1 MHTMSII
8 VPVYNAE
15 RYLNRCIAS
24 ILSQSRTDFELILVD
39 DGSADSSG
47 AICDAFAAQYS
58 NIIAVH
64 QVNRGVSAARN
75 MGIAHASGKYIA
87 FVDSDDWIDADMYDM
102 FLHKM
107 EADKAVDICVGGMV
121 RNSSDGTEVAI
132 CPHRDACIF
141 SRDEAVEEL
150 FRWDY
155 FRWELCGKIYR
166 RKLFDNFQMDEKI
179 RLGEDLDAN
188 WELFHR
194 AQCVFYSSDHQYH
207 YFENEESAT
216 HLYKSYMLD
225 DSLELLFGKI
235 MASQFEKSAY
245 ISNKMH
251 SIYYSHLV
259 KKIIILLFLDS
270 EKHLEECKN
279 YQKKIRETQPYASSL
294 AQSRSWIIDE
304 DMEDIKQTIS
314 QKCNL
319 FTKKFENA
327 LRSYANI
334 YIYGTGTVSEY
345 VNVLMQKIGMQC
357 SAYVVS
363 DNQRK
368 RTSYNGCPVLY
379 LSTIP
384 VDNSKNYFW
393 LAVNRKHMD
402 EICSLLLSIGHTN
415 FEHIDLDIFGN
426 LK

>member
-1 MHTMSII
+1 MHTLSII

-15 RYLNRCIAS
+15 RYLNRCVAS

-39 DGSADSSG
+39 DGSTDISG
-47 AICDAFAAQYS
+47 ALCDEFAAQHS
-58 NIIAVH
+58 NVIAIH
-64 QVNRGVSAARN
+64 QRNRGVSAARN
-75 MGIAHASGKYIA
+75 AGISYASGKYIS
-87 FVDSDDWIDADMYDM
+87 FVDSDDWIDTNIYNEP
-102 FLHKM
+102 LRQM
-107 EADKAVDICVGGMV
+107 EKNDAIDICVCGMV
-121 RNSSDGTEVAI
+121 KNYTDGSEADI
-132 CPHRDACIF
+132 CPRQEARVF
-141 SRDEAVEEL
+141 SRENAVEEL
-150 FRWDY
+150 FRWNY

-166 RKLFDNFQMDEKI
+166 RTLFDNFRLDEQI
-179 RLGEDLDAN
+179 HFGEDLDAN

-194 AQCVFYSSDHQYH
+194 AQYVFYSSEYQYH

-235 MASQFEKSAY
+235 MASQFGKSAY

-251 SIYYSHLV
+251 SIYYSHLA
-259 KKIIILLFLDS
+259 KKIMILLVLDS

-279 YQKKIRETQPYASSL
+279 YQKIIRETQPYASSL
-294 AQSRSWIIDE
+294 AQSHSWIIDE

-368 RTSYNGCPVLY
+368 RTSYNGRPVLY

-384 VDNSKNYFW
+384 VDNSNNYFG
-393 LAVNRKHMD
+393 LAVNRKHRD
-402 EICSLLLSIGHTN
+402 EICALLLNIGHTN
-415 FEHIDLDIFGN
+415 FEHIDLDIIGT
-426 LK
+426 